1 MNFVPVH
8 ESVVHRKQKR
18 KLWMTVSVI
27 IPALNEACA
36 LPATLLSV
44 VKQAEFSEAIV
55 IDGGSSDNTCAIVQ
69 QFAGTTQGVRL
80 IHSARGRGAQMNA
93 GARAATG
100 QWLLFLHADTLLPV
114 NAIQL
119 IVAESS
125 RRRAQAGCFHQ
136 RFSDPNFRLRFISTI
151 HNLRF
156 QLTGI
161 IYGDQ
166 AMFINARLFRELGR
180 FPEQQMEDVLF
191 SETLVRHSR
200 PIMLP
205 ASVETDSRK
214 FRQIGELRALAYVL
228 GILANHET
236 GRPVGHR
243 NFFRDYR

>member
-1 MNFVPVH
+1 
-8 ESVVHRKQKR
+8 
-18 KLWMTVSVI
+18 MTVSVI

-36 LPATLLSV
+36 LPATLRSV
-44 VKQAEFSEAIV
+44 ITQPEFFEAIV
-55 IDGGSSDNTCAIVQ
+55 VDGGSSDKTCAIVQ
-69 QFAGTTQGVRL
+69 QFAATIPGVRL
-80 IHSARGRGAQMNA
+80 IRSAKGRGVQMNA
-93 GARAATG
+93 GAHAAAG
-100 QWLLFLHADTLLPV
+100 GWLLFLHADTVLPV

-119 IVAESS
+119 IVAKLA
-125 RRRAQAGCFHQ
+125 RHRAQAGCFHQ
-136 RFSDPNFRLRFISTI
+136 RFSNSNSRLRFISAI

-156 QLTGI
+156 RLTGI

-166 AMFINARLFRELGR
+166 AMFITARLFRELGG

-191 SETLVRHSR
+191 SEALVRHTR

-214 FRQIGELRALAYVL
+214 FRQIGELRALGYVL

-243 NFFRDYR
+243 DFFRNYR

>member
-1 MNFVPVH
+1 
-8 ESVVHRKQKR
+8 
-18 KLWMTVSVI
+18 MTVSVI

-44 VKQAEFSEAIV
+44 VEQPEFSEAIV
-55 IDGGSSDNTCAIVQ
+55 VDGGSSDNTCAIVQ
-69 QFAGTTQGVRL
+69 QSADTTAGIQL

-100 QWLLFLHADTLLPV
+100 SWLLFLHADTLLPD
-114 NAIQL
+114 NAIQE
-119 IVAESS
+119 IAAESA

-136 RFSDPNFRLRFISTI
+136 RFSKTNFRLRFISAI

-166 AMFINARLFRELGR
+166 AMFINACLFWELGG

-191 SETLVRHSR
+191 SETLIRHSR

-214 FRQIGELRALAYVL
+214 FRQIGELRALGYVL

-243 NFFRDYR
+243 DFFRNYR